1 MFISITAASPDEGN
15 FGADRIRN
23 SRAQFFFVPY
33 WNFGGVMAALHDTFF
48 RNNET
53 IVEPEMSYFQNMP
66 IYFPL
71 GKM

>member
-1 MFISITAASPDEGN
+1 
-15 FGADRIRN
+15 
-23 SRAQFFFVPY
+23 
-33 WNFGGVMAALHDTFF
+33 MAALHDTFF

-71 GKM
+71 GKL